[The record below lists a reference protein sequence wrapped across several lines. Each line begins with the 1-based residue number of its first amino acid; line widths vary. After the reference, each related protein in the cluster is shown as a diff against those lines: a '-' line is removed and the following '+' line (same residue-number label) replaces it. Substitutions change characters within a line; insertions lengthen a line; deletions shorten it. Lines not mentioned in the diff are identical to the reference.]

1 MAGDSMNNITFT
13 GGNWTARRATG
24 EGEIIASLAT
34 KNRVICTR
42 LFEIVTNEHVAT
54 ENQKA
59 NAVLMANA
67 PKMCH
72 LIRAWCISD
81 PHGTHSDACR
91 KIIEDIEK
99 GCVE

>member
-1 MAGDSMNNITFT
+1 MNNIIFT

-24 EGEIIASLAT
+24 EGEILASLAT
-34 KNRVICTR
+34 NSTGICTR
-42 LFEIVTNEHVAT
+42 LFEIVTDVHVAT
-54 ENQKA
+54 ANQET

-67 PKMCH
+67 LKMYH
-72 LIRAWCISD
+72 LIRAWRFSD

-99 GCVE
+99 GRVE